1 MEPAARHK
9 RIWLELISQAV
20 AIGAMLWGV
29 KVCLHYIDPYREQ
42 REQAR
47 KRAAF
52 LKQHLGRSLELNEFE
67 QLLAAQVVNPDH
79 IEVEMQDVSGLE
91 SIVSDLETKLLYPLM
106 RPELYRTTLWK
117 QTKGVLLYGPPG
129 TGKTM
134 LAKALAKQSKCF
146 FLNITVSSI
155 LSKWLGDANRLVRAV
170 FSLAAKLEPCIIFI
184 DEVDAMLGKRGNT
197 SEHEATLQV
206 KTEFMQLWDGMESS
220 RGQRVVVMGA
230 TNRPWMVDEAVLRRF
245 TLMYE
250 IGLPGTAQRKAIL
263 LGYLRKH
270 NLEVPGSV
278 SEELL
283 FADQAHPAA
292 AHPSSSSAQPLQ
304 GDQDCTSGSP
314 GPTALDRIAEATE
327 GFSGSDLLEL
337 CSQAAQRV
345 LAEHLH
351 HLERGKESESAGQQA
366 HGMRSLCLADLL
378 DAMQHVR
385 PSLQRADEYSLGM
398 ASAAGTREGP
408 VSPDMASLL
417 ALMMQHLRG

>member
-67 QLLAAQVVNPDH
+67 QLLAAQVINPDH

-184 DEVDAMLGKRGNT
+184 DEVDAMLGKRGSIN
-197 SEHEATLQV
+197 EHEATLQV

-250 IGLPGTAQRKAIL
+250 VGLPGQCQRKAIL

-283 FADQAHPAA
+283 FAGQAYPATT
-292 AHPSSSSAQPLQ
+292 SSSSARSGQAEP
-304 GDQDCTSGSP
+304 DCTSGNS

-345 LAEHLH
+345 LAEHLQD
-351 HLERGKESESAGQQA
+351 LERGKESEAAGKQA
-366 HGMRSLCLADLL
+366 LRMRSLRLADLE

-385 PSLQRADEYSLGM
+385 PSLQRADEYSRGM
-398 ASAAGTREGP
+398 ASAAGSGGAP
-408 VSPDMASLL
+408 VSPNMASLL
-417 ALMMQHLRG
+417 ALMMQHMRG